1 MPNRKLATPGALLMF
16 AGAFLLYWGL
26 REFGIV
32 GKASQ
37 NIPSVAPSS
46 GNSVASPGGMA

>member
-1 MPNRKLATPGALLMF
+1 MNRKLATPGALLMF

-32 GKASQ
+32 GQ
-37 NIPSVAPSS
+37 QT
-46 GNSVASPGGMA
+46 NSTISTSNPVSTSNPIARSA

>member
-1 MPNRKLATPGALLMF
+1 MNGRKLATPGAVMIF

-32 GKASQ
+32 GASGGTG
-37 NIPSVAPSS
+37 NTTATTTSVQRST
-46 GNSVASPGGMA
+46 